1 MPSWI
6 ADHSPTCWMLAGHEE
21 CALRATLSL
30 LATRIE
36 HDRARQSL
44 FRSALR
50 SGLGSD
56 LPRDVVELARSELVE
71 NHRKPHRP
79 SRV

>member
-1 MPSWI
+1 
-6 ADHSPTCWMLAGHEE
+6 MLAGHEE

-30 LATRIE
+30 LQARIE

-50 SGLGSD
+50 SGLGRE
-56 LPRDVVELARSELVE
+56 LPREVVELARAELVE
-71 NHRKPHRP
+71 NHRKPHKP